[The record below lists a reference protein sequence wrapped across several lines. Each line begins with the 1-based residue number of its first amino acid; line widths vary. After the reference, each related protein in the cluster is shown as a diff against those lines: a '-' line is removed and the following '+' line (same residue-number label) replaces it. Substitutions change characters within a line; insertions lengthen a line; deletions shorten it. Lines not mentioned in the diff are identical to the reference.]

1 MLFGSLRT
9 TLALMVMVHHLFY
22 PDVLGPYAVFGF
34 YILSGYLMTL
44 IMHES
49 YGFHKTGR
57 IHFAI
62 NRFLRLFPMYWI
74 AAIFTLL
81 MIYIV
86 GGEAVQ
92 HYHRSMF
99 IPSNMKSII
108 ENVLMIFPGWRPDEV
123 NPRLVPTTWALTV
136 EMFFYLI
143 ICIGASKNIFR
154 VKVWFLA
161 SLAYV
166 ALSFYLGGSTA
177 DRYFP
182 IPAASLP
189 FSIGALLYFC
199 SKIEGIRLG
208 FIRSR
213 LSTNILFAA
222 MLINVLLWVL
232 VKHALKLGEIAEIGF
247 YLNLVICSALIF
259 SVIMGGKIAFIGK
272 RADKFIGDLSYPIYL
287 MQWQVGL
294 LVSFLLFGFPL
305 HDYSISGLW
314 SLWVSIVVV
323 IMLSVACVFLIDR
336 PVQAVRERIKAN
348 NALNPAGGSLRTTLS
363 G

>member
-1 MLFGSLRT
+1 
-9 TLALMVMVHHLFY
+9 
-22 PDVLGPYAVFGF
+22 
-34 YILSGYLMTL
+34 
-44 IMHES
+44 
-49 YGFHKTGR
+49 
-57 IHFAI
+57 
-62 NRFLRLFPMYWI
+62 
-74 AAIFTLL
+74 
-81 MIYIV
+81 
-86 GGEAVQ
+86 
-92 HYHRSMF
+92 
-99 IPSNMKSII
+99 
-108 ENVLMIFPGWRPDEV
+108 
-123 NPRLVPTTWALTV
+123 
-136 EMFFYLI
+136 
-143 ICIGASKNIFR
+143 
-154 VKVWFLA
+154 
-161 SLAYV
+161 
-166 ALSFYLGGSTA
+166 
-177 DRYFP
+177 
-182 IPAASLP
+182 
-189 FSIGALLYFC
+189 
-199 SKIEGIRLG
+199 
-208 FIRSR
+208 
-213 LSTNILFAA
+213 